1 MAIWSR
7 FGLNGTRPHNSPY
20 RKKEINMKT
29 KTPRLALGA
38 LLAIGLSTLV
48 SCGGSDSASDS
59 TIATTPVI
67 TVTGQWARTSPDA
80 TDMGAAYLKI
90 NSDAND
96 TLVSAM
102 VDTSVAAMA
111 QIHEMVPVENG
122 MSTESTMDSSA
133 MTMQEV
139 DHIDIVAGTQLELK
153 PGGYHIML
161 MKLVKPLLT
170 GATFKITLTFTK
182 AGAVVIDVPVL
193 EDAP

>member
-1 MAIWSR
+1 
-7 FGLNGTRPHNSPY
+7 
-20 RKKEINMKT
+20 MKT
-29 KTPRLALGA
+29 KTPRLVLGA
-38 LLAIGLSTLV
+38 FLAIGLSTLV
-48 SCGGSDSASDS
+48 SCGGSDSASD
-59 TIATTPVI
+59 TTVAGTPAAPVI
-67 TVTGQWARTSPDA
+67 TVSGQWARTSPDA

-90 NSDAND
+90 NSDTDD

-170 GATFKITLTFTK
+170 GETFKITLTFTK

>member
-1 MAIWSR
+1 
-7 FGLNGTRPHNSPY
+7 
-20 RKKEINMKT
+20 MKN
-29 KTPRLALGA
+29 KTPRLVLGA
-38 LLAIGLSTLV
+38 FLAIGLSTLV
-48 SCGGSDSASDS
+48 SCGGSDSASD
-59 TIATTPVI
+59 TTVAGTPAAPVI

-90 NSDAND
+90 NSDADD

-170 GATFKITLTFTK
+170 GETFKITLTFTK

>member
-1 MAIWSR
+1 
-7 FGLNGTRPHNSPY
+7 
-20 RKKEINMKT
+20 MKT

>member
-1 MAIWSR
+1 
-7 FGLNGTRPHNSPY
+7 
-20 RKKEINMKT
+20 MKT
-29 KTPRLALGA
+29 KTPRLTMGV

-48 SCGGSDSASDS
+48 SCGGSDSASDT

-102 VDTSVAAMA
+102 VDTSVAARA
-111 QIHEMVPVENG
+111 LIHEMVPVENG

-170 GATFKITLTFTK
+170 GETFKITLTFTK

>member
-1 MAIWSR
+1 
-7 FGLNGTRPHNSPY
+7 
-20 RKKEINMKT
+20 
-29 KTPRLALGA
+29 
-38 LLAIGLSTLV
+38 
-48 SCGGSDSASDS
+48 
-59 TIATTPVI
+59 
-67 TVTGQWARTSPDA
+67 
-80 TDMGAAYLKI
+80 MGAAYLKI
-90 NSDAND
+90 NSDADD

-111 QIHEMVPVENG
+111 QIHEMVPVESG

-153 PGGYHIML
+153 PGGYHVML

-170 GATFKITLTFTK
+170 GETFKITLTFTK

>member
-1 MAIWSR
+1 MTI
-7 FGLNGTRPHNSPY
+7 
-20 RKKEINMKT
+20 KVQ
-29 KTPRLALGA
+29 RLAMGA
-38 LLAIGLSTLV
+38 LLALGLTAITA
-48 SCGGSDSASDS
+48 CGGSDSASDT

-111 QIHEMVPVENG
+111 QIHEMVPVDG
-122 MSTESTMDSSA
+122 SMSSE
-133 MTMQEV
+133 MTMKEV
-139 DHIDIVAGTQLELK
+139 DHIDVKAGTALELK
-153 PGGYHIML
+153 PGGYHVML

-170 GATFKITLTFTK
+170 GETFKVTLTFTK
-182 AGAVVIDVPVL
+182 AGAIVVDVPVL

>member
-1 MAIWSR
+1 
-7 FGLNGTRPHNSPY
+7 
-20 RKKEINMKT
+20 
-29 KTPRLALGA
+29 
-38 LLAIGLSTLV
+38 
-48 SCGGSDSASDS
+48 
-59 TIATTPVI
+59 
-67 TVTGQWARTSPDA
+67 
-80 TDMGAAYLKI
+80 MGAAYLKI
-90 NSDAND
+90 NSDADD

-153 PGGYHIML
+153 PGGYHVML

-170 GATFKITLTFTK
+170 GETFKITLTFTK

>member
-1 MAIWSR
+1 
-7 FGLNGTRPHNSPY
+7 
-20 RKKEINMKT
+20 MKT

-38 LLAIGLSTLV
+38 LLAIGLSTIV
-48 SCGGSDSASDS
+48 SCGGSDSASDT

-90 NSDAND
+90 NSDADD

-170 GATFKITLTFTK
+170 GETFKITLTFTK

>member
-1 MAIWSR
+1 
-7 FGLNGTRPHNSPY
+7 
-20 RKKEINMKT
+20 MKN
-29 KTPRLALGA
+29 KTPRLVLGA
-38 LLAIGLSTLV
+38 FLAIGLSTLV
-48 SCGGSDSASDS
+48 SCGGSDSASD
-59 TIATTPVI
+59 TTVAGTPAAPVI
-67 TVTGQWARTSPDA
+67 TVSGQWARTSPDA

-90 NSDAND
+90 NSDTDD

-170 GATFKITLTFTK
+170 GETFKITLTFTK

>member
-1 MAIWSR
+1 MTI
-7 FGLNGTRPHNSPY
+7 
-20 RKKEINMKT
+20 KVQ
-29 KTPRLALGA
+29 RLAMGA
-38 LLAIGLSTLV
+38 LLALGLTAITA
-48 SCGGSDSASDS
+48 CGGSDSASD
-59 TIATTPVI
+59 TTVATTPPTPVI
-67 TVTGQWARTSPDA
+67 TVSGQWARTSPDA
-80 TDMGAAYLKI
+80 TDMGAAYLTM
-90 NSDAND
+90 NSDTDD
-96 TLVSAM
+96 TLVSAS
-102 VDTSVAAMA
+102 VDASVAAMA

-153 PGGYHIML
+153 PGGYHVML

-170 GATFKITLTFTK
+170 GETFKITLTFTK

>member
-1 MAIWSR
+1 MTIKVQRLAM
-7 FGLNGTRPHNSPY
+7 GTL
-20 RKKEINMKT
+20 
-29 KTPRLALGA
+29 LALG
-38 LLAIGLSTLV
+38 LTAITA
-48 SCGGSDSASDS
+48 CGGSDSTSD
-59 TIATTPVI
+59 TTVATTAPTPVI
-67 TVTGQWARTSPDA
+67 TVSGQWARTSPDA
-80 TDMGAAYLKI
+80 TDMGAAYLTV
-90 NSDAND
+90 NSDTDD

-102 VDTSVAAMA
+102 VDSSVAAMA

-139 DHIDIVAGTQLELK
+139 DHIDVKAGTALELK
-153 PGGYHIML
+153 PGGYHVML

-170 GATFKITLTFTK
+170 GETFKITLTFTK

>member
-1 MAIWSR
+1 
-7 FGLNGTRPHNSPY
+7 
-20 RKKEINMKT
+20 MKT

-38 LLAIGLSTLV
+38 LLAIGLSTIV
-48 SCGGSDSASDS
+48 SCGGSDSASDT

-90 NSDAND
+90 NSDADD
-96 TLVSAM
+96 TLISAM

-170 GATFKITLTFTK
+170 GETFKITLTFTK

>member
-1 MAIWSR
+1 
-7 FGLNGTRPHNSPY
+7 
-20 RKKEINMKT
+20 MKN
-29 KTPRLALGA
+29 KTPRLVLGA
-38 LLAIGLSTLV
+38 FLAIGLSTLV
-48 SCGGSDSASDS
+48 SCGGSDSASD
-59 TIATTPVI
+59 TTVAGTPAAPVI

-80 TDMGAAYLKI
+80 TDMGAAYLKV
-90 NSDAND
+90 NSDADD

-111 QIHEMVPVENG
+111 QIHEMVPVESG

-170 GATFKITLTFTK
+170 GETFKITLTFTK

>member
-1 MAIWSR
+1 
-7 FGLNGTRPHNSPY
+7 
-20 RKKEINMKT
+20 MKT
-29 KTPRLALGA
+29 KTPRLTMGV

-48 SCGGSDSASDS
+48 SCGGSDSASDT

-67 TVTGQWARTSPDA
+67 TVTGQWARTSPNA

-90 NSDAND
+90 NSDADD

-170 GATFKITLTFTK
+170 GETFKITLTFTK

>member
-1 MAIWSR
+1 
-7 FGLNGTRPHNSPY
+7 
-20 RKKEINMKT
+20 MKN
-29 KTPRLALGA
+29 KTPRLVLGA
-38 LLAIGLSTLV
+38 FLAIGLSTLV
-48 SCGGSDSASDS
+48 SCGGSDSASD
-59 TIATTPVI
+59 TTVAGTPAAPVI
-67 TVTGQWARTSPDA
+67 TVTGQWARTRPDA

-90 NSDAND
+90 NSDADD

-170 GATFKITLTFTK
+170 GETFKITLTFTK